1 MFVGVAGM
9 GTVAS
14 NISELYSNKSS
25 KLERRGAARLCGL
38 FRETTSP
45 SSSCHHVLFRKQDRL
60 RESKQT
66 SLFILFPADIHR
78 SIDTHRLQS
87 DCLFQVQG
95 RGQSAT
101 ANSGAI
107 AICCCCSSHPESTM
121 DHQQGSDLSHGRQ
134 PLAWHQWNWTAK
146 S

>member
-25 KLERRGAARLCGL
+25 KLERRGATRLCGL

-45 SSSCHHVLFRKQDRL
+45 SSSCHHVLFCKQDGL

-66 SLFILFPADIHR
+66 SLFILFPQQT
-78 SIDTHRLQS
+78 SI
-87 DCLFQVQG
+87 G
-95 RGQSAT
+95 
-101 ANSGAI
+101 
-107 AICCCCSSHPESTM
+107 P
-121 DHQQGSDLSHGRQ
+121 
-134 PLAWHQWNWTAK
+134 
-146 S
+146 